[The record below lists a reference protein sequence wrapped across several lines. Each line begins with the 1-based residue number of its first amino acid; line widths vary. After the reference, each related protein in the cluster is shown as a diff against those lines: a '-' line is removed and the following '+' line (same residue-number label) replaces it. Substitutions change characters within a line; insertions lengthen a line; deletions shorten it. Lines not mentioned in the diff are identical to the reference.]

1 MYVVCASLVSVVL
14 VSLLSLYIWFVQ
26 PADTA
31 ADAVELL
38 PEERKQVV
46 EGEYDIAKAEEILKL
61 FESRATSSR

>member
-1 MYVVCASLVSVVL
+1 MYVVCAALVSVVL